1 MRGLKLPKRVTVF
14 RRALN
19 GVKNTGD
26 SPIELKVSIEVDAD
40 AFLVYQNY
48 HKAMNDFRKFE
59 TQKAE
64 IVEMF
69 RSRCF

>member
-1 MRGLKLPKRVTVF
+1 MRGLKFPKRVTTF
-14 RRALN
+14 RRALK
-19 GVKNTGD
+19 GVKNAGD
-26 SPIELKVSIEVDAD
+26 SPIGLQVSIEIDAD
-40 AFLVYQNY
+40 AFHVYQNY
-48 HKAMNDFRKFE
+48 QKAMKDLRKFE